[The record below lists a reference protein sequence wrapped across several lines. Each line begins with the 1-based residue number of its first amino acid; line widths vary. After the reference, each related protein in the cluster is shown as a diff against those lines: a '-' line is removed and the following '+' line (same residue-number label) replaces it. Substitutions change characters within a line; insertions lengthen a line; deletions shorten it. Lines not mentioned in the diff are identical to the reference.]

1 MKVSKQNWVQIL
13 GELLM
18 FLKNLTTYIAAS
30 TGVAAAPTGAA
41 AVAISHPQLWR
52 NKYLNATMIS
62 SIIDKHS

>member
-41 AVAISHPQLWR
+41 AVAISHP
-52 NKYLNATMIS
+52 
-62 SIIDKHS
+62 

>member
-41 AVAISHPQLWR
+41 TVPISHPQLWR
-52 NKYLNATMIS
+52 NKYLNATTILI
-62 SIIDKHS
+62 IIDKHS